1 MLTYPKK
8 ETLESHAGVCWRM
21 LTYAGVCVQVAL
33 PALPT
38 KEALDSKL
46 QCQASN
52 KSGSCSNP
60 ASVSRVP
67 KLPLLTLS
75 EESEGSM
82 PAQCG
87 PPTDIFISS
96 TLEQGGVPRSQGG
109 EEHAEH
115 TRVLAL
121 CGNGGIHTAL
131 QAAAYGNNAAN
142 ATAATAY
149 SSYPLDPSYPA
160 SPTRPERTFSRGLS
174 SPEKQYS
181 DPVWHIVL

>member
-8 ETLESHAGVCWRM
+8 ETLDSHADVCWRM

-33 PALPT
+33 LALPK

-52 KSGSCSNP
+52 TSGSCSNP

-131 QAAAYGNNAAN
+131 RAAAYGNNAAN
-142 ATAATAY
+142 ATAAAAY
-149 SSYPLDPSYPA
+149 SSYPLDSSYPA
-160 SPTRPERTFSRGLS
+160 SPTRPDRTFSRGLS
-174 SPEKQYS
+174 SPGRQYS